1 MTWKYF
7 ACIGRDI
14 DPVAESASQDPVKT
28 MSWVEHEMKRAERRF
43 DAWVCRVYRVSADM
57 KAEAVSRYEKSF
69 GLNQKIQIIHYKE
82 AL

>member
-14 DPVAESASQDPVKT
+14 DPVAESASRDPVKA
-28 MSWVEHEMKRAERRF
+28 MSWVEREMKKAEGRV

-57 KAEAVSRYEKSF
+57 KAEAVSRYDKGF
-69 GLNQKIQIIHYKE
+69 GMNQKINITNYKE
-82 AL
+82 SL